1 MAEYNE
7 QYATINL
14 KLAALNQISFVQV
27 GYDTDGNFEDFQTE
41 GEFLQLNK
49 VTRDAEALYARN
61 NTTAAGVDH
70 INVIKIIGKVTPDSE
85 TLEVLAYRPL
95 GYTLDV
101 ERGDD
106 AKISVHVT
114 LFDNN
119 MGQQEGSIELNYTA
133 HANAEE
139 PIDVH
144 PLIDSLPYQTIETVT
159 SLQFPLNLV
168 EKGSSAFDPDS
179 SDLQRKDQTPIFFAG
194 RGHTYSNFLWYYWN
208 PSRINNFLNLLAN
221 KFALSD
227 QSLAAYT
234 RTLPAKVSTQNPF
247 LGFNARY
254 GSYLY
259 WYNISSDYI
268 CVIYAGSNHYNA
280 VDIFIVS
287 NSVHITPRECQFFN
301 NDRREF
307 RIKFNR
313 WYNHLYFVADNVA
326 YQINTNL
333 EDSHQIY
340 SQEIKENF
348 DYFNSQSGADQLI
361 YNIRAFQSEVQD
373 TIQIAPL
380 YALDLP
386 STKYYQLE
394 FSDIGDVLI
403 NSFQDNE
410 GKTYI
415 GIRNIFDSNSLYDSY
430 DLDAQINALDLY
442 DSELYLF
449 NKFTTDNPQQA
460 YRLMG
465 LYQTSLVHLQYF
477 LKNNYTPIYM
487 GEEYSIGWS
496 NVYQNYLTLFK
507 APIALN
513 RRRSAAGWLDDT
525 IWIEQGKIGHSEG
538 LIEDLYSGT
547 TSTTEE
553 NYLAAER
560 GVLVK
565 SDSIGAYRHLQRTS
579 IIPFLS
585 WTRSGTNGHIFSS
598 QVSNKS
604 SYFISM
610 PSPEDISLCF
620 TDNDGRE
627 TVFFVDRV
635 AGSQNKAFFFNEAP
649 YIVDTFYRMEF
660 DVYSNSDNIY
670 LSFLI
675 DETYTTNFPASSE
688 FASKYWNND
697 GTLKEGCS
705 IAIKVK
711 V

>member
-27 GYDTDGNFEDFQTE
+27 GYDTDGNFEDYQIE
-41 GEFLQLNK
+41 GEILQLNK
-49 VTRDAEALYARN
+49 VTRDAEALYAAF
-61 NTTAAGVDH
+61 NTTAAGIDH
-70 INVIKIIGKVTPDSE
+70 INVIKIIGKVTPDADE
-85 TLEVLAYRPL
+85 EVLAYRPL

-101 ERGDD
+101 ERGNN
-106 AKISVHVT
+106 AKISIHVT

-139 PIDVH
+139 PIEVH
-144 PLIDSLPYQTIETVT
+144 PLIDSLPYQTIDTAT
-159 SLQFPLNLV
+159 SSQFPLNLV
-168 EKGSSAFDPDS
+168 EKGSSAFDPDL

-227 QSLAAYT
+227 QSLATYT

-280 VDIFIVS
+280 VDIFIVP

-301 NDRREF
+301 NNRREF

-313 WYNHLYFVADNVA
+313 WYNHLYFVADNMA

-333 EDSHQIY
+333 ENSHQIY

-348 DYFNSQSGADQLI
+348 DYFNSQSGADQLV

-373 TIQIAPL
+373 AIQIAPL
-380 YALDLP
+380 DALDDP

-394 FSDIGDVLI
+394 FSDLGDVVVE
-403 NSFQDNE
+403 SYYDDGQ
-410 GKTYI
+410 TWI
-415 GIRNIFDSNSLYDSY
+415 GIRNIFKSGTGYSWNFNERIDATDMYDNT
-430 DLDAQINALDLY
+430 DNNV
-442 DSELYLF
+442 LF
-449 NKFTTDNPQQA
+449 NIFTIDNPQQA

-507 APIALN
+507 TPVALN
-513 RRRSAAGWLDDT
+513 RRRSTAGWLDDT
-525 IWIEQGKIGHSEG
+525 IWIEQGKIGHSRG
-538 LIEDLYSGT
+538 LVEDLYSGA

-565 SDSIGAYRHLQRTS
+565 NDSIGAYRYLQRTS
-579 IIPFLS
+579 IVPFLS
-585 WTRSGTNGHIFSS
+585 WTRSGNDGYIFSS

-610 PSPEDISLCF
+610 PLPEDISLCF

-635 AGSQNKAFFFNEAP
+635 AGSQNKAFFFNEVP
-649 YIVDTFYRMEF
+649 CVVDTFYRMEF
-660 DVYSNSDNIY
+660 DVYSNSDDIY